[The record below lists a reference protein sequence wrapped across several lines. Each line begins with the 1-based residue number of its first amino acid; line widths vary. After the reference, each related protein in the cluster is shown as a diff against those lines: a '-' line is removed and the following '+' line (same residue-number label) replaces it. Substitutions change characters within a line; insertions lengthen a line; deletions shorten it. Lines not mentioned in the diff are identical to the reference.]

1 MKRML
6 TKALAC
12 CTLALIAPAVWPAPV
27 DGATPLHPDFALLD
41 ITGANVLDSGAAVS
55 TMRSC
60 GQCHDT
66 SFIAAHA
73 FHADLGLADFKARKD
88 SWDASP
94 GLFGR
99 WDPLRYRFLT
109 QAGDERFDL
118 GTADWLKLV
127 GDRVVGGGPGVMSR
141 TGIPLAEVAAQA
153 GDPDTNALSADGT
166 PARWDWQASGTLE
179 MNCFLCHLET
189 PDAQARAAAIRAG
202 DFANAST
209 ATLTGLGIVERTE
222 SGWAW
227 NRAAFSD
234 TGELRSSVVGIQDPT
249 NANCAACHGEVHPAT
264 DDPLMVSACDLDY
277 PQTATTGQVV
287 ASQRINESG
296 MNLAN
301 KAALAQSWDIHAERQ
316 LQCTDC
322 HYALN
327 NPAHAG
333 EARDKKLAHLR
344 YDPRSL
350 EINEYLKRPDHNF
363 ARGQSAQHNLAPEY
377 KGSMRRCENCHDAA
391 VSHRDWL
398 PYIDKH
404 MSAVACES
412 CHIPQMH
419 APAIQTYDWTV
430 VDAAGQPVDT
440 CRGIDGPPGD
450 IRSLVTGYQPVLLN
464 RRNSDGAMLLAPYN
478 LITTFYWVYRDAAG
492 NRRPVRLADLKAAFL
507 DHGAHA
513 APILAAFDADADG
526 RLDRSEL
533 AIDTPVKEQ
542 AVKQRLTALGLAD
555 VRIEGRVQ
563 PYSINH
569 GVTRGEHA
577 LSDCRACHSESSR
590 VAQAMLLA
598 GHAPVTPVFATD
610 NNVAGTGQMV
620 AAADGALYYQ
630 PLPANDRM
638 YVFGSSRVAWID
650 QLGLFA
656 LAGTL
661 FGVLGHGALRFI
673 AARRRPQVH
682 AATRRVRM
690 YDAYRRFWHWL
701 QAASIIALLLTG
713 LVIHRPDLFAAVSF
727 RGVVTLHNI
736 LAVILVVNAALSFFY
751 HVATERMR
759 EYLPRFY
766 GFFDDSI
773 LQAKYYISGI
783 FKGEPHPFEKRP
795 DSRMNPIQK
804 LTYFGILNV
813 LLPLQIASG
822 ALIWGAQRWPEAATA
837 IGGLP
842 FLASVHA
849 LVAWL
854 FASFIIGH
862 VYLTTTGPTPLEA
875 IRGMVTGYEEVETHD
890 DEHAQAG
897 AGAPAGNPP
906 DHKA

>member
-1 MKRML
+1 MRRMASL
-6 TKALAC
+6 KL
-12 CTLALIAPAVWPAPV
+12 LALTLCALTAGAQAAAPV
-27 DGATPLHPDFALLD
+27 DGATPLHPDFVLRDA
-41 ITGANVLDSGAAVS
+41 TGANVLDSGAPVS
-55 TMRSC
+55 TMQTC

-66 SFIAAHA
+66 GYIATHA
-73 FHADLGLADFKARKD
+73 FHADLGLSDYKPGKD
-88 SWDASP
+88 GWDASP

-99 WDPLRYRFLT
+99 WDPLNYRFLT

-118 GTADWLKLV
+118 GTADWLKLE
-127 GDRVVGGGPGVMSR
+127 GERVVGGGPAVTARSGV
-141 TGIPLAEVAAQA
+141 PLAELASDA
-153 GDPDTNALSADGT
+153 GNPETMAMAADGK
-166 PARWDWQASGTLE
+166 PVAWDWKASGSME
-179 MNCFLCHLET
+179 MNCFLCHLES
-189 PDAQARAAAIRAG
+189 PNAQARSEAIRAG
-202 DFANAST
+202 DFANANT
-209 ATLTGLGIVERTE
+209 ATLVGLGIVERAGT
-222 SGWAW
+222 GWAW
-227 NRAAFSD
+227 NRAAFAEN
-234 TGELRSSVVGIQDPT
+234 GELKSSVVGIQDPT

-264 DDPLMVSACDLDY
+264 DEPLMVSACDLDY

-287 ASQRINESG
+287 ASQRVNESG

-301 KAALAQSWDIHAERQ
+301 KAELTQSWDIHAERQ

-333 EARDKKLAHLR
+333 EDRSKQLAHLR

-377 KGSMRRCENCHDAA
+377 KGSMRRCENCHDAQI
-391 VSHRDWL
+391 SHADWL

-404 MSAVACES
+404 MAAVACES
-412 CHIPQMH
+412 CHIPKMH
-419 APAIQTYDWTV
+419 APAIQSYDWTV
-430 VDAAGQPVDT
+430 IDATGLPLDT
-440 CRGIDGPPGD
+440 CRGIDGPRGD
-450 IRSLVTGYQPVLLN
+450 IRSLVTGFEPVLLN
-464 RRNSDGAMLLAPYN
+464 RRNSDGALLLAPYN
-478 LITTFYWVYRDAAG
+478 LITSFYWVYRDAAG
-492 NRRPVRLADLKAAFL
+492 NRRPVRLADLKAAFF
-507 DHGAHA
+507 DNGKHA
-513 APILAAFDADADG
+513 AEIVAAFDANADG
-526 RLDRSEL
+526 RLDHGEL
-533 AIDTPVKEQ
+533 VIDTKVKED
-542 AVKQRLTALGLAD
+542 VVRQRLGALGLAE

-590 VAQAMLLA
+590 ITQALRLA
-598 GHAPVTPVFATD
+598 DHAPVTPVFAVD
-610 NNVAGTGQMV
+610 NNVVGTGQMV
-620 AAADGALYYQ
+620 VAADGALDYR

-638 YVFGSSRVAWID
+638 YVFGSSRVGWID

-656 LAGTL
+656 LTGTL
-661 FGVLGHGALRFI
+661 FGVLGHGSLRFI
-673 AARRRPQVH
+673 ASRRRPHGH
-682 AATRRVRM
+682 APTRRVRM

-713 LVIHRPDLFAAVSF
+713 LVIHRPDLFAAFSF

-736 LAVILVVNAALSFFY
+736 LAVILVINAALSFFY
-751 HVATERMR
+751 HAATERMR

-813 LLPLQIASG
+813 LLPLQILSG
-822 ALIWGAQRWPEAATA
+822 ALIWGAQRWPEIAAA
-837 IGGLP
+837 LGGLP
-842 FLASVHA
+842 FLAGVHA

-875 IRGMVTGYEEVETHD
+875 IRGMVTGFEEVETHD
-890 DEHAQAG
+890 AHAPVA
-897 AGAPAGNPP
+897 AAKVDTP
-906 DHKA
+906 DRKA